1 MFVTIPSTDFEEKI
15 RMEGAVQTIRDVL
28 MPEICQF
35 KRAKSRMIGGT
46 RWRGEMWRKLK
57 KPCPFWDDLCA
68 TNLWPDIIF
77 LGRLAIITSEQS
89 LNLSTASQTDLQAL
103 FRLFPHIM
111 DVVKAVETYITKLVS
126 VPSAMKVLLLD
137 THTVCSEPFLTY

>member
-35 KRAKSRMIGGT
+35 KRAKSDAVEGRNVAEAEKTMSI
-46 RWRGEMWRKLK
+46 
-57 KPCPFWDDLCA
+57 
-68 TNLWPDIIF
+68 
-77 LGRLAIITSEQS
+77 LGRSLRNHQFAARYYLLVLLGTAHNYNVRAIAESFHGFSNRFIGAF
-89 LNLSTASQTDLQAL
+89 L
-103 FRLFPHIM
+103 LFPHIM